1 MKGFIIACC
10 VLGLI
15 ASSPRA
21 LADDAVP
28 APESDCIAHPFGL
41 FGSVGAALDHG
52 AFNVSLGA
60 RYQVFEQLTLGL
72 QVEFNP
78 WYSIGT
84 IDVAPGALNTY
95 ASVIFDWLV
104 LDEVALHTTVQ
115 VGMSVLLFDLVS
127 APAGSVGPYVGIGI
141 LGATFL
147 PKERLRVIVEAG
159 EVAMPIP
166 NVKGAPFYYRQYR
179 FTVGI
184 EYRL

>member
-1 MKGFIIACC
+1 
-10 VLGLI
+10 
-15 ASSPRA
+15 
-21 LADDAVP
+21 
-28 APESDCIAHPFGL
+28 
-41 FGSVGAALDHG
+41 
-52 AFNVSLGA
+52 
-60 RYQVFEQLTLGL
+60 

-78 WYSIGT
+78 WYSIAT
-84 IDVAPGALNTY
+84 IDVAPGALNAY

-127 APAGSVGPYVGIGI
+127 APAGSVGPYVGIGL